1 VDEKT
6 RAWPTSVSINWRRF
20 FPFLDWLPLIGRDTL
35 RADALAGL
43 TGATIV
49 LPQGIAFA
57 AIAGLPPVYG
67 FYTALVVPIV
77 AALFGSSWHLVSG
90 PTTAISALVFAA
102 LSGHFVVGSN
112 EFISA
117 AITLAFLVGVFQV
130 LMGLARLG
138 ALIDFVSHSVMI
150 GFTAGAAL
158 LIGLSQIRHAL
169 GVDLPRPEKL
179 ISFASALPSAW
190 PDTNW
195 RAVVITIIAI
205 AISVGVK
212 WVRPNWPN
220 YLLALVGGAVVGL
233 LLDAKNQGVKLVGE
247 ITAVLPSFSLPFL
260 NLDEIGLLS
269 QPAFAIALIG
279 LLEAVSIA
287 RALAVKAGQDLNSN
301 QEFVGQGLSN
311 MAGGLFNCYAAS
323 GSFTRSGVNYEAGA
337 RTPMAAI
344 FSSFFLG
351 IILLFVASWFAYVPI
366 PAMAGIIIVVAYK
379 LIDFKELL
387 HIIKASRA
395 ETTIVAG
402 TFLTTLL
409 VNLEFAVYAGVLLSL
424 MFFVSKTSR
433 PMIGIGAPDPKR
445 PMRTFRDATMFKLPE
460 CPQIIITKIDGPLY
474 FGSVEYVRRRFRAI
488 ERARP
493 KQKHMLFVT
502 SGTGEIDMA
511 AAELMIEE
519 AHRRKARGGSFHV
532 QSKTPKAISRFD
544 KFHVQE
550 ELAGGHTHVSKHDA
564 IREMVSMA
572 DPSICATCTARI
584 FRECPEAPEELKA
597 KLEASDVSGPEAGDI
612 EKSEEKNAGADIETA
627 KAREATTPAAE

>member
-1 VDEKT
+1 VDDT
-6 RAWPTSVSINWRRF
+6 TQVWPKSASLNWRQL
-20 FPFLDWLPLIGRDTL
+20 FPFLDWLPLVGRDSL
-35 RADALAGL
+35 RADAIAGL

-112 EFISA
+112 EFIAA

-138 ALIDFVSHSVMI
+138 ALVDFVSHSVMV

-158 LIGLSQIRHAL
+158 LIGLSQIRHAI

-179 ISFASALPSAW
+179 LSFLAALPNAW
-190 PDTNW
+190 PAANW
-195 RAVVITIIAI
+195 RAIVIALLAIVVSIA
-205 AISVGVK
+205 VK
-212 WVRPNWPN
+212 SARPNWPN
-220 YLLALVGGAVVGL
+220 YLLALVIASLAGL
-233 LLDAKNQGVKLVGE
+233 LLDAQANKVAVVGE
-247 ITAVLPSFSLPFL
+247 ITAVLPAFALPSLNF
-260 NLDEIGLLS
+260 DEIRLLS

-287 RALAVKAGQDLNSN
+287 RAMAVKAGQDLNSN

-311 MAGGLFNCYAAS
+311 IAGGMFQCYAAS

-337 RTPMAAI
+337 RTPMATI
-344 FSSFFLG
+344 FSSIFLG
-351 IILLFVASWFAYVPI
+351 IILLFVAKWFAYVPI
-366 PAMAGIIIVVAYK
+366 PAMAGIILVVAWK
-379 LIDFKELL
+379 LIDFKELW
-387 HIIKASRA
+387 HIISSSRA

-433 PMIGIGAPDPKR
+433 PMIGIGAPDPRR
-445 PMRTFRDATMFKLPE
+445 PMRTFRDASMFKLPE
-460 CPQIIITKIDGPLY
+460 CPQIIIAKIDGPLY

-511 AAELMIEE
+511 AAELLIEE

-550 ELAGGHTHVSKHDA
+550 ELPGGHTHVSKHDA
-564 IREMVSMA
+564 IREMVALA
-572 DPSICATCTARI
+572 DQDICATCTARI
-584 FRECPEAPEELKA
+584 FRECPALPEEDEKDGDEQGASAGKKA
-597 KLEASDVSGPEAGDI
+597 AA
-612 EKSEEKNAGADIETA
+612 NADSPATPAA
-627 KAREATTPAAE
+627 KRHEPTPAAE

>member
-1 VDEKT
+1 MDEQTQFWRKGG
-6 RAWPTSVSINWRRF
+6 NWRTI
-20 FPFLDWLPLIGRDTL
+20 FPFLNWLPLVGRETL

-102 LSGHFVVGSN
+102 LSGHYAVGSS

-117 AITLAFLVGVFQV
+117 AITLAFLVGVFQFV
-130 LMGLARLG
+130 MGIARLG
-138 ALIDFVSHSVMI
+138 ALVDFVSHSVMV
-150 GFTAGAAL
+150 GFTAGAAI

-169 GVDLPRPEKL
+169 GIELPRPEKL
-179 ISFASALPSAW
+179 VSFLSAMPDAW
-190 PDTNW
+190 SDANW
-195 RAVVITIIAI
+195 RAILITIIAI
-205 AISVGVK
+205 GVSIGIK
-212 WVRPNWPN
+212 AWRPNWPN
-220 YLLALVGGAVVGL
+220 YLLALVLGAIAGY
-233 LLDAKNQGVKLVGE
+233 LLDAKANGVQLVGE
-247 ITAVLPSFSLPFL
+247 ITAVLPNFALPSMEL
-260 NLDEIGLLS
+260 HEIQLLA

-287 RALAVKAGQDLNSN
+287 RALAIKAGQDLNSN

-344 FSSFFLG
+344 FSSVFLA
-351 IILLFVASWFAYVPI
+351 IILVFVARWFAYVPI
-366 PAMAGIIIVVAYK
+366 PAMAGIILVVAYK
-379 LIDFKELL
+379 LIDFKELW
-387 HIIKASRA
+387 HIVTTSRA

-409 VNLEFAVYAGVLLSL
+409 INLEFAVYAGVLLSL

-433 PMIGIGAPDPKR
+433 PMVNIGAPDPKR
-445 PMRTFRDATMFKLPE
+445 PMRTFRDASMFKLNE
-460 CPQIIITKIDGPLY
+460 CPQIIFAKIDGPLY
-474 FGSVEYVRRRFRAI
+474 FGSVEFVRRRFRAI
-488 ERARP
+488 ERARA
-493 KQKHMLFVT
+493 KQKHMLFIT

-511 AAELMIEE
+511 AAELLIEE
-519 AHRRKARGGSFHV
+519 AHRRKARGGSLHV

-544 KFHVQE
+544 KFHVPE
-550 ELAGGHTHVSKHDA
+550 ELSGGHTHVSKHDA
-564 IREMVSMA
+564 IREMVSLV
-572 DPSICATCTARI
+572 DLSVCATCTARI
-584 FRECPEAPEELKA
+584 FRECPVTAKDEKDNVDKAAPSGEADKYDKA
-597 KLEASDVSGPEAGDI
+597 KEPG
-612 EKSEEKNAGADIETA
+612 T
-627 KAREATTPAAE
+627 KAPAAE